1 MFDDSCYMEPLHLA
15 GRLIMENGGET
26 CRVEETVLRMGHA
39 FGFRE
44 VECFAVPSGLFVS
57 YRKSDGTIETA
68 VKRIR
73 RKGIDLTRIDE
84 VNAISRHLEQEK
96 MSCQE
101 VLSQLKAVERRPSRL
116 SPLQMAGAAAMSTAG
131 WSLMFG
137 GGVWDLVTAFF
148 VGLLIEWVTLLMD
161 KFHMQTLVA
170 TLAGGFLAAF
180 LPMAV
185 NRLTRGAGC
194 RSGRRGRAD
203 AHAARL
209 GDDERCAGHHT
220 RRYGIGH
227 FLSGQRGD
235 VGGAACCRRTGGHG
249 VPAPA
254 DGRCG
259 MSYEPLGQG
268 LWYFLTSF
276 VGTLG
281 FAILLH
287 APKRAWLPASL
298 IGAMTYTL
306 YWSLKQLSL
315 DEAASMFLA
324 ALFGSLLAQFC
335 ARKMRMIAT
344 IFLLLSVV
352 ALVPGLGLYRC
363 MEQLGHQQYALGAQT
378 GILTMAG
385 ILMMALGI
393 GVGSFLF
400 KLVVSGTKKIMPGGK
415 QK

>member
-57 YRKSDGTIETA
+57 
-68 VKRIR
+68 
-73 RKGIDLTRIDE
+73 IDE

-137 GGVWDLVTAFF
+137 GGAWDMVTAFF

-185 NRLTRGAGC
+185 NRLTEALVVEAAVAGALMPMLPGL
-194 RSGRRGRAD
+194 AMTNAVQD
-203 AHAARL
+203 
-209 GDDERCAGHHT
+209 T
-220 RRYGIGH
+220 M
-227 FLSGQRGD
+227 RGD
-235 VGGAACCRRTGGHG
+235 MVSGISSAVSAAMSAVLLAVGALAGTAFLRLLTGGAA
-249 VPAPA
+249 
-254 DGRCG
+254 
-259 MSYEPLGQG
+259 
-268 LWYFLTSF
+268 
-276 VGTLG
+276 
-281 FAILLH
+281 
-287 APKRAWLPASL
+287 
-298 IGAMTYTL
+298 
-306 YWSLKQLSL
+306 
-315 DEAASMFLA
+315 
-324 ALFGSLLAQFC
+324 
-335 ARKMRMIAT
+335 
-344 IFLLLSVV
+344 
-352 ALVPGLGLYRC
+352 
-363 MEQLGHQQYALGAQT
+363 
-378 GILTMAG
+378 
-385 ILMMALGI
+385 
-393 GVGSFLF
+393 
-400 KLVVSGTKKIMPGGK
+400 
-415 QK
+415 

>member
-1 MFDDSCYMEPLHLA
+1 
-15 GRLIMENGGET
+15 
-26 CRVEETVLRMGHA
+26 
-39 FGFRE
+39 
-44 VECFAVPSGLFVS
+44 
-57 YRKSDGTIETA
+57 
-68 VKRIR
+68 
-73 RKGIDLTRIDE
+73 
-84 VNAISRHLEQEK
+84 
-96 MSCQE
+96 
-101 VLSQLKAVERRPSRL
+101 
-116 SPLQMAGAAAMSTAG
+116 
-131 WSLMFG
+131 
-137 GGVWDLVTAFF
+137 
-148 VGLLIEWVTLLMD
+148 
-161 KFHMQTLVA
+161 
-170 TLAGGFLAAF
+170 
-180 LPMAV
+180 
-185 NRLTRGAGC
+185 
-194 RSGRRGRAD
+194 
-203 AHAARL
+203 
-209 GDDERCAGHHT
+209 
-220 RRYGIGH
+220 
-227 FLSGQRGD
+227 
-235 VGGAACCRRTGGHG
+235 
-249 VPAPA
+249 
-254 DGRCG
+254 

-344 IFLLLSVV
+344 IFLLLSV
-352 ALVPGLGLYRC
+352 
-363 MEQLGHQQYALGAQT
+363 LGHQQYALGAQT

>member
-1 MFDDSCYMEPLHLA
+1 
-15 GRLIMENGGET
+15 
-26 CRVEETVLRMGHA
+26 
-39 FGFRE
+39 
-44 VECFAVPSGLFVS
+44 
-57 YRKSDGTIETA
+57 
-68 VKRIR
+68 
-73 RKGIDLTRIDE
+73 
-84 VNAISRHLEQEK
+84 
-96 MSCQE
+96 
-101 VLSQLKAVERRPSRL
+101 
-116 SPLQMAGAAAMSTAG
+116 
-131 WSLMFG
+131 
-137 GGVWDLVTAFF
+137 
-148 VGLLIEWVTLLMD
+148 
-161 KFHMQTLVA
+161 
-170 TLAGGFLAAF
+170 
-180 LPMAV
+180 
-185 NRLTRGAGC
+185 
-194 RSGRRGRAD
+194 
-203 AHAARL
+203 
-209 GDDERCAGHHT
+209 
-220 RRYGIGH
+220 
-227 FLSGQRGD
+227 
-235 VGGAACCRRTGGHG
+235 
-249 VPAPA
+249 
-254 DGRCG
+254 

-378 GILTMAG
+378 GILTMVG

>member
-1 MFDDSCYMEPLHLA
+1 MRRCCLLLVCLLLLTGCGRADTQDVSSFAPAEGDRLVIFTSHKETIYEPILKEFEQRTGIWVELETGGTVPLLERIAA
-15 GRLIMENGGET
+15 GE
-26 CRVEETVLRMGHA
+26 
-39 FGFRE
+39 
-44 VECFAVPSGLFVS
+44 SGA
-57 YRKSDGTIETA
+57 D
-68 VKRIR
+68 
-73 RKGIDLTRIDE
+73 
-84 VNAISRHLEQEK
+84 
-96 MSCQE
+96 
-101 VLSQLKAVERRPSRL
+101 
-116 SPLQMAGAAAMSTAG
+116 
-131 WSLMFG
+131 LMFG
-137 GGVWDLVTAFF
+137 GGAWDTVTAFF

-185 NRLTRGAGC
+185 NRLTGALVVE
-194 RSGRRGRAD
+194 
-203 AHAARL
+203 AAV
-209 GDDERCAGHHT
+209 AGALMPMLPGLAMT
-220 RRYGIGH
+220 NAV
-227 FLSGQRGD
+227 QDTMRGD
-235 VGGAACCRRTGGHG
+235 MVSGISSAVSAAMSAVLLAVGALAG